1 MTKPWY
7 NISQNDLKAINQPSE
22 LSAAI
27 QLNSQIAPTSS
38 LFYLGLL
45 LCIIY
50 LQSAVHVDTALQV
63 HKRPP
68 WGVQLHSRHTN
79 MTFMAAAPRVND
91 GGAAS
96 GFFFPSWFYCTE
108 VKHILN
114 SGLWVNLFVWGSTWP
129 YYLIG
134 SSFPHRIAKLS
145 LGTGTWAGC
154 KFSTKLFFPLIS
166 SGRWCF

>member
-1 MTKPWY
+1 MTKPWN

-50 LQSAVHVDTALQV
+50 LQSVVHVDTALQV

-79 MTFMAAAPRVND
+79 MTFMAAAAQVND
-91 GGAAS
+91 GSAAS
-96 GFFFPSWFYCTE
+96 GFLFPFWFYCTE
-108 VKHILN
+108 VKHISS
-114 SGLWVNLFVWGSTWP
+114 SGLWVNLSEAVHGHITSGSECT
-129 YYLIG
+129 
-134 SSFPHRIAKLS
+134 SVPHTIAELRFGNWH
-145 LGTGTWAGC
+145 LDGLEI
-154 KFSTKLFFPLIS
+154 FH
-166 SGRWCF
+166 